1 MKNYIHKNTKD
12 KKNTKKLIIIIC
24 ILIILIIGANI
35 IFKIFTKNE
44 GKNLKIGNNTTSQEI
59 IDYILNISSYEA
71 TIEVT
76 VKSNKN
82 ENKYIIKQNY
92 NGPEDNRQEVLEPT
106 NIAGIKIIKN
116 GKNLKLE
123 NSSLNL
129 TSIFENYEYISDNS
143 LDLNCFLE
151 DYKKDEKA
159 KAEEKQNQIILQASS
174 QTQTS
179 QNKTLYINKETGKP
193 EKMDVQD
200 TNKNIAI
207 YILYNE
213 VKVNS

>member
-59 IDYILNISSYEA
+59 IDYILNIGSYEA

-143 LDLNCFLE
+143 LDLNSFLE